1 MLFTV
6 QKIKN
11 LVLQRQWICQ
21 NALSCL
27 MGMVMLGSS
36 AVLAQQEPQAII
48 LASLET
54 SAVPSVKKTDDS
66 QRKDYQKITLGTGA
80 LFAHNKAGF
89 DQISEQG
96 KRQIYDLAI
105 KLRGMQNLSSITIT
119 GHSDLTNGTNIAGYN
134 DKLSLG
140 RASAVRDYLADL
152 GFEMSR
158 FHVVGMGERQ
168 PLKTDCQ
175 APKGVI
181 KTPVGLAIGQA
192 SKEAMDE
199 FRLCLQPNRRVEV
212 EIFGYTPSKADDG
225 KIDNAAGNMPYPLVL
240 R

>member
-1 MLFTV
+1 MLFTL
-6 QKIKN
+6 QKNKRYISR
-11 LVLQRQWICQ
+11 LQSVYLGVLPY
-21 NALSCL
+21 L
-27 MGMVMLGSS
+27 MGAALFGGGS
-36 AVLAQQEPQAII
+36 ALAQQMPQGTI

-54 SAVPSVKKTDDS
+54 SAIQSAKKTDDS
-66 QRKDYQKITLGTGA
+66 PRKDYQKITLGTGA
-80 LFAHNKAGF
+80 LFAHNKTGF

-152 GFEMSR
+152 GFDVSR
-158 FHVVGMGERQ
+158 FRVVGMGERQ

-175 APKGVI
+175 APKGVV
-181 KTPVGLAIGQA
+181 KTPVGLAIGNA

-212 EIFGYTPSKADDG
+212 EIFGYVPSSADDA
-225 KIDNAAGNMPYPLVL
+225 KMANAAGKTSYPLVL